1 MGLKVAALYDVH
13 GNLPALDA
21 VLTELD
27 DEAPDV
33 VVFGGDLVW
42 GPWPSE
48 CLQRAEALGDRAV
61 FVHGNCERLV
71 LDGASPGHAWA
82 SEQLSSAERARIE
95 TWPMTAT
102 LDVEGLGPTLFCHAT
117 PRSDEENLTPE
128 SPDREW
134 AEAFA
139 GFEQGVVVCG
149 HTHLQFD
156 RELGGRRVV
165 NPGSVGAPT
174 VRPVAWWALL
184 GPDVELRTTA
194 YDTEATIAAAS
205 KFFSDADGLVRWLR
219 NPPSYEARVARLA
232 NP

>member
-1 MGLKVAALYDVH
+1 MRVAALFDVH
-13 GNLPALDA
+13 GNLPALEA
-21 VLTELD
+21 VLA
-27 DEAPDV
+27 EAEESADL

-48 CLQRAEALGDRAV
+48 CLRRAEAFGERAV
-61 FVHGNCERLV
+61 FIHGNCERLV

-82 SEQLSSAERARIE
+82 RERLSPAERSRIE

-102 LDVEGLGPTLFCHAT
+102 LDVDGLGPTLFCHAT

-128 SPDREW
+128 SPDRAW

-139 GFEQGVVVCG
+139 GFEHHVVVCG

-156 RELGGRRVV
+156 RELGDIRVV

-174 VRPVAWWALL
+174 IRPAAWWARL
-184 GPDVELRTTA
+184 GPDVELRSTA
-194 YDTEATIAAAS
+194 YDTEATITAAAE
-205 KFFSDADGLVRWLR
+205 FFADESGLVHWLR
-219 NPPSYEARVARLA
+219 TPPSYEARVAALTNA
-232 NP
+232 